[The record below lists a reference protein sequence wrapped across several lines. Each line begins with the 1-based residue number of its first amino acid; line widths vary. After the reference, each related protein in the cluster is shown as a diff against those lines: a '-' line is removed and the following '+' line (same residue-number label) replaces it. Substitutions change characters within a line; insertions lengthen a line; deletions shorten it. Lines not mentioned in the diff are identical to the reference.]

1 MSPALLFIELGLVI
15 LGLAVLSRL
24 AGRLGF
30 SPIPLYLLAGL
41 SFGRG
46 GILPLVTAEG
56 FIELGAEI
64 GVILLLLLLGLEY
77 SAEELT
83 GNLRRDAPA
92 GLADI
97 LLNFSPGFAAGLI
110 LGWGPLAA
118 AFLGGITYISS
129 SGIVAKQLTDL
140 GWVGNRET
148 PSVLSVLVIEDLAM
162 AAYLPLMA
170 ALLQGGSLAGLS
182 ITVISAMAAV
192 VAVLFVAVRF
202 GDHISRAVFSHSD
215 EAMLLSILG
224 LTLVVAGLAEQVHI
238 SAAVGAFLVGIAL
251 SGEAAERAHGLLSP
265 LRDLF
270 AAVFFVFFGLRIDPG
285 SIPAAAGIAL
295 TLGAVT
301 TMTKLATG
309 WWGARR
315 GGVGTRARWRA
326 GALLVARG
334 EFSLVI
340 AALAV
345 ASGLEPELGPV
356 ATAYVLLM
364 ALVGPV
370 AVRIAARGAK
380 VPQPSLRRPE
390 PPVE

>member
-24 AGRLGF
+24 AVRFGF

-46 GILPLVTAEG
+46 GVFPLVTAEG

-83 GNLRRDAPA
+83 GNLRRSAPT
-92 GLADI
+92 GVADTV
-97 LLNFSPGFAAGLI
+97 LNFTPGFVAGLI
-110 LGWGPLAA
+110 LGWDPLAA
-118 AFLGGITYISS
+118 SFLGGITYISS
-129 SGIVAKQLTDL
+129 SGIVAKQVSDM

-148 PSVLSVLVIEDLAM
+148 PAVLSVLVIEDLAM

-170 ALLQGGSLAGLS
+170 ALLQGGSVAGLS
-182 ITVISAMAAV
+182 ITVVSAMAAV
-192 VAVLFVAVRF
+192 VAILFLAVRY
-202 GDHISRAVFSHSD
+202 GGHLSRAVFSHSD
-215 EAMLLSILG
+215 ESMLLSILG
-224 LTLVVAGLAEQVHI
+224 LTLVVAGLAERVHV

-251 SGEAAERAHGLLSP
+251 SGEAAERAHGLLTP

-270 AAVFFVFFGLRIDPG
+270 AAVFFVFFGLRIDPA
-285 SIPAAAGIAL
+285 SIPGVAGIAL
-295 TLGAVT
+295 ALGAVT
-301 TMTKLATG
+301 SLTKLGTG

-315 GGVGTRARWRA
+315 MGVGSRGRWRA

-345 ASGLEPELGPV
+345 ASGLEPALGPV

-364 ALVGPV
+364 AIAGPL
-370 AVRIAARGAK
+370 AVRIASRGAR
-380 VPQPSLRRPE
+380 VPQPPQARPE
-390 PPVE
+390 RAVE